1 MPQPRERTTERRPRA
16 RDAERA
22 SERRSRTRVGDA
34 REGRAPERRRRAGNA
49 GNHDARNKIATWR
62 RWGVRAVMAIM
73 ALGCVIGLAFFIRPT
88 TSDFE
93 KRELTAFPTP
103 SVASFL
109 DGTFFSDLSLWYA
122 DTYPLREPLVKADHA
137 LENLYGIQP
146 ETQFVGGNV
155 QADELPVEG
164 GTVTPATVEREEVAP
179 PEAQAVQEDVQA
191 NIMNGL
197 YVEGGTA

>member
-1 MPQPRERTTERRPRA
+1 MVQPRERLSERRPRA
-16 RDAERA
+16 RSSEQAP
-22 SERRSRTRVGDA
+22 ERRPRA
-34 REGRAPERRRRAGNA
+34 RAAGAEEGQTPERRRRSNDAGNR
-49 GNHDARNKIATWR
+49 DARRKIATWR
-62 RWGVRAVMAIM
+62 RWGVRAVMAVM
-73 ALGCVIGLAFFIRPT
+73 ALGCVIGFAFFVRPT

-93 KRELTAFPTP
+93 KRELTVFPTP

-155 QADELPVEG
+155 QADELPV
-164 GTVTPATVEREEVAP
+164 
-179 PEAQAVQEDVQA
+179 
-191 NIMNGL
+191 
-197 YVEGGTA
+197 